1 MNTLRKRPTYD
12 NLIYYLNH
20 QPTIKHPARK
30 GIRAINDPFIP
41 NLLFTQITAVAEIL
55 TFLRMMAA
63 LDLFIELVTAKVLSI
78 TS

>member
-1 MNTLRKRPTYD
+1 MLFRSSSTVTDLLT
-12 NLIYYLNH
+12 
-20 QPTIKHPARK
+20 
-30 GIRAINDPFIP
+30 FIP